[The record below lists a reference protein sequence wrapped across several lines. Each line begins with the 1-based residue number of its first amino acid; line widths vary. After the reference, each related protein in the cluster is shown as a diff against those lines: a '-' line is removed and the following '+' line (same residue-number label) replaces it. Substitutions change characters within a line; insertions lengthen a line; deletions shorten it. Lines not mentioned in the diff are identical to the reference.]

1 MHASDKTKRKLVSA
15 LQNGE
20 KFMVEKIDLLV
31 FNSSKLLTLECKG
44 KPLVGKEMQN
54 LNVIE
59 NGAVAVK
66 DGKVL
71 ETGTSE
77 SLLKKY
83 EAKELVDAG
92 NCLLMP
98 GFVDCHTHTVF
109 AGSREYEL
117 GMKIS
122 GASYLDILKAGGG
135 IHSTVNAT
143 RTATENELYDLASD
157 RLDAMIRH
165 GTTTV
170 EIKSGYGLD
179 YESEKKILKVIAKL
193 DKEHQ
198 ARIVSTYLGAHTFP
212 QDMSR
217 EEYLKL
223 ILERALPDF
232 KRLTEFCDIFTEEG
246 AFNISETEAILK
258 RAKELGYKLKI
269 HAGQFNDL
277 GAASLASDL
286 GAISADHLEFI
297 SLKELD
303 IMKKNG
309 TAAVLMPGVA
319 FFLMNGK
326 YPDARQMINNGNI
339 VALSTDFNPGSCP
352 AYSMQFM
359 IALGCYQMKMTPEE
373 AIVASTV
380 NAAYAIDR
388 LDVCGSLEAG
398 KDADIIILKVS
409 EPAHIPY
416 YFGSNLVCKVFKSGN
431 LVYQQ

>member
-1 MHASDKTKRKLVSA
+1 MA
-15 LQNGE
+15 
-20 KFMVEKIDLLV
+20 EKIDILV
-31 FNSSKLLTLECKG
+31 FNSSKLLTLCCEG
-44 KPLVGKEMQN
+44 RPLVGKKMQD
-54 LNVIE
+54 LGVIA
-59 NGAVAVK
+59 NGAVAIHH
-66 DGKVL
+66 GKIL

-77 SLLKKY
+77 TLLQKY
-83 EAKELVDAG
+83 QPEKTIDACGKLV
-92 NCLLMP
+92 MP

-109 AGSREYEL
+109 AGTREYEL

-122 GASYLDILKAGGG
+122 GATYLDILKAGGG

-143 RTATENELYDLASD
+143 RKASEEELCQLASD
-157 RLDAMIRH
+157 KLDEMLRH

-179 YESEKKILKVIAKL
+179 YETEKKILKVIKHL
-193 DKEHQ
+193 KKNHP

-212 QDMSR
+212 KDMTR
-217 EEYLKL
+217 EEYMKL
-223 ILERALPDF
+223 IIEKALPDF
-232 KRLTEFCDIFTEEG
+232 KDLTEYCDVFTEEG
-246 AFNISETEAILK
+246 AFNLSETEAILRK
-258 RAKELGYKLKI
+258 AKELGYKLKI

-277 GAASLASDL
+277 GAASLASNL
-286 GAISADHLEFI
+286 GAISADHLEFV

-309 TAAVLMPGVA
+309 TASVLMPGVP

-326 YPDARQMINNGNI
+326 YPDARQMINNENI

-352 AYSMQFM
+352 AYSMQLI
-359 IALGCYQMKMTPEE
+359 IALACYQMKMTPEE

-388 LDVCGSLEAG
+388 LDVCGSLEPG
-398 KDADIIILKVS
+398 KDADIIILNVT

-416 YFGSNLVCKVFKSGN
+416 YFGSNLVSKVIKSGK
-431 LVYQQ
+431 QIEK